1 MTILTVDPSFS
12 LAQLNQFVTQSE
24 SGLQG
29 PLTSIGNHNNKTI
42 IKINDLDPAGAPA
55 KPSEITTSTPPAGAT
70 VIGVGQVFI
79 SGTLTQA
86 TAYEP
91 V

>member
-42 IKINDLDPAGAPA
+42 IKINDLDPAGG
-55 KPSEITTSTPPAGAT
+55 AGET
-70 VIGVGQVFI
+70 IRDYNEYPTYRRDSYRCG
-79 SGTLTQA
+79 SGLSQWH
-86 TAYEP
+86 AYASHR